1 MAESP
6 SAAKDY
12 FIQNGFFHQKEDF
25 IRENVF
31 KKDFFH
37 GFANFS
43 ISENI
48 QKFTLFRKVLL
59 PLNEKYSGLDF
70 SLRTKS
76 KMHSEIQ
83 LPLPKE
89 YSQFSLKPL
98 FEEELSIVFFSI
110 IASDT
115 TNKNTCCL
123 DIVTRKNN
131 PKRCVT

>member
-1 MAESP
+1 MSQPLRFQNGNFIVAESP

-37 GFANFS
+37 GFANFL

-59 PLNEKYSGLDF
+59 PLNEKYSGLKTSEQSAGKTLPSSDDKSLTPF
-70 SLRTKS
+70 SWLQKSLR
-76 KMHSEIQ
+76 HQ
-83 LPLPKE
+83 LE
-89 YSQFSLKPL
+89 GS
-98 FEEELSIVFFSI
+98 
-110 IASDT
+110 
-115 TNKNTCCL
+115 
-123 DIVTRKNN
+123 
-131 PKRCVT
+131 